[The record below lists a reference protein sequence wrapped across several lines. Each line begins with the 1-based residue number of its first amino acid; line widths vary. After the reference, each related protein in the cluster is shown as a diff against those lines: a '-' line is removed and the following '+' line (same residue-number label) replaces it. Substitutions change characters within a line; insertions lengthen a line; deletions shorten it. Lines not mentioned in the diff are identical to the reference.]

1 MSDISYNEK
10 TVSTEAGS
18 SPVFVP
24 IEISAPMVDI
34 SLLEGKY
41 SASFI
46 DMIAQVLTP
55 EIERLVSVEGL
66 AASGVRLHL
75 VFAPDTYMEHT
86 SEAVTYRR
94 LLISYGQGAPRDLW
108 IKWTRLDGSCEGY
121 SLSDTPSADSV
132 LIEISEDVP
141 QKIREKE
148 YRFLARTSPE
158 KYRAAIGKRNVT
170 EWRELIKRAIKNGDL
185 TRVEKTVEISEE
197 TAALTDKLAAV
208 LGISEP
214 EASAP
219 EINEPETSSE
229 DDIAA
234 LARAALGLDNEELS
248 VVSFDEEEEAFTE
261 EPFMAEPEGAEDIF
275 EDISC
280 EDTEEEDFLE
290 ETEDELFDEAAS
302 EDELEEYTV
311 EETEKADEAIEDREL
326 YEDEPLYISPAE
338 EPEEASEA
346 EEIYEIDEVSAT
358 EEVPEAEDECANEEE
373 APAKASDSEAVTKD
387 ELEERIRAELEA
399 KIRLEYESRARK
411 QAEEE
416 AERLR
421 LENERLREAARL
433 ENEKRRSERAAEEE
447 RIRQELEVKLREES
461 RERERLA
468 EAARE
473 ALYERERLEAERAR
487 EAERLAAEERAE
499 KERIERE
506 REAERIERERALE
519 AERIR
524 ASMEERASAPAEKK
538 YNYTKKTVLLLFRR
552 SVDPNVTARIHE
564 IIKATVDYYGKSDVY
579 IRIKASLPDSTT
591 VRLDFVEIPVEE
603 MELLTNIIKV
613 LGNSGLGIA
622 KAKIQ

>member
-1 MSDISYNEK
+1 MSDISYNEN
-10 TVSTEAGS
+10 TISLNFADTPA
-18 SPVFVP
+18 FLP
-24 IEISAPMVDI
+24 IEISAPMVDM
-34 SLLEGKY
+34 SLLEGRY
-41 SASFI
+41 SEEFI
-46 DMIAQVLTP
+46 NMIAAAITP

-66 AASGVRLHL
+66 VSSGVRLHL

-86 SEAVTYRR
+86 SESVTYRR

-108 IKWTRLDGSCEGY
+108 VKWTRLDDSGDGY
-121 SLSDTPSADSV
+121 SLSDTPSPESV
-132 LIEISEDVP
+132 CIEISEDVP

-170 EWRELIKRAIKNGDL
+170 EWRELIKRAVKNGDL
-185 TRVEKTVEISEE
+185 TRVEKMVEISEE

-208 LGISEP
+208 LGISEVQTSEP
-214 EASAP
+214 AV
-219 EINEPETSSE
+219 NEDN

-234 LARAALGLDNEELS
+234 LARAALGLGDEEPSL
-248 VVSFDEEEEAFTE
+248 VSFDEPEEIFEDE
-261 EPFMAEPEGAEDIF
+261 AEPLAEDIF
-275 EDISC
+275 GEPSDVEDAEAEGIAADEPDGEEFFELPDFGSF
-280 EDTEEEDFLE
+280 EEEPIE
-290 ETEDELFDEAAS
+290 E
-302 EDELEEYTV
+302 TV
-311 EETEKADEAIEDREL
+311 EEDTVEDGIL
-326 YEDEPLYISPAE
+326 EDEPAFE
-338 EPEEASEA
+338 VEAAPFE
-346 EEIYEIDEVSAT
+346 DEGDV
-358 EEVPEAEDECANEEE
+358 AEDNSE
-373 APAKASDSEAVTKD
+373 SDSNDSIANTVDKE

-421 LENERLREAARL
+421 IAAEELRLENERLRETARL
-433 ENEKRRSERAAEEE
+433 EDEKRRSEKAAEEE
-447 RIRQELEVKLREES
+447 RIRAELEAKLREES

-487 EAERLAAEERAE
+487 EAERRAAEERAE

-506 REAERIERERALE
+506 REAERIEKERALE

-524 ASMEERASAPAEKK
+524 ASMEERASAPSEKK

-579 IRIKASLPDSTT
+579 IRIKASLPDPTT
-591 VRLDFVEIPVEE
+591 VRLDFVEIPTEE